1 MSKETADISSS
12 PGLILRTAREELK
25 FSIDHVAHDLHLRAS
40 VVQSME
46 NEDYDDFSSDVF
58 LKGYF
63 RSYCRLVNLH
73 EERMVELLEVQ
84 LRTRKNEIENVALN
98 AKKAEKAKFR
108 KKLVSVLFALA
119 LVAGLSVYVLGYL
132 LVESKPLQEG
142 SPLPE
147 STTSSPSSLSPSTE
161 TEGQKIILDDPKSE
175 LPAAK
180 NAAQTLANE
189 KIVIKAVPEKTE
201 INTSTALPQDAS
213 NIVELSPEGGNSPVV
228 EEKQFFN
235 ANFTAEFSGDCWFKF
250 TNAEGKTVFAAL
262 KRAGNKVN
270 YTGPAPFTMVLGDA
284 KQVQVEFEGKT
295 VDLKPHT
302 AKNGGAQLTLSP

>member
-84 LRTRKNEIENVALN
+84 LRTRKNEIENVALS

-108 KKLVSVLFALA
+108 KKLISVMFALA

-132 LVESKPLQEG
+132 LVEDKPLQEG

-147 STTSSPSSLSPSTE
+147 STTSAPSDQSLSTE
-161 TEGQKIILDDPKSE
+161 TEGQQLMLNKPKSE
-175 LPAAK
+175 AQDTLEDSPKSALPTAT

-189 KIVIKAVPEKTE
+189 KIVIKAVPEETE
-201 INTSTALPQDAS
+201 GNTSTASLEDAP
-213 NIVELSPEGGNSPVV
+213 NIVEPGTDSDKPPVV

-235 ANFTAEFSGDCWFKF
+235 ASFTAEFSGDCWFKF

-284 KQVQVEFEGKT
+284 KQVQVEFEGK
-295 VDLKPHT
+295 
-302 AKNGGAQLTLSP
+302 

>member
-84 LRTRKNEIENVALN
+84 LRTRKNEIENVALS

-108 KKLVSVLFALA
+108 KKLISVMFALA

-132 LVESKPLQEG
+132 LVEDKPLQEG

-147 STTSSPSSLSPSTE
+147 STTSAPSD
-161 TEGQKIILDDPKSE
+161 Q
-175 LPAAK
+175 
-180 NAAQTLANE
+180 
-189 KIVIKAVPEKTE
+189 
-201 INTSTALPQDAS
+201 
-213 NIVELSPEGGNSPVV
+213 
-228 EEKQFFN
+228 
-235 ANFTAEFSGDCWFKF
+235 
-250 TNAEGKTVFAAL
+250 
-262 KRAGNKVN
+262 
-270 YTGPAPFTMVLGDA
+270 
-284 KQVQVEFEGKT
+284 
-295 VDLKPHT
+295 
-302 AKNGGAQLTLSP
+302 